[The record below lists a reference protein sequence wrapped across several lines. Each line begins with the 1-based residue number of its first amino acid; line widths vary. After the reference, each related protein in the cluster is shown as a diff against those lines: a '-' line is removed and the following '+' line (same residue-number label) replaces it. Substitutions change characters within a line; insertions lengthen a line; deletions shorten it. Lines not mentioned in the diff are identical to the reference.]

1 MKPKPSLIRI
11 IRIRFAMAVAIGIA
25 LTLVS
30 VSILESNR
38 VQKKAQD
45 LLHDASMDVINSII
59 ILTDDGISEMV
70 DAVCSLIL
78 SKEEI
83 TPEDLQSA
91 VKATDSGII
100 LFQKSGG
107 EMLSSDPLS
116 PDNGFPEKSA
126 GKKFMAD
133 LPYLQTE
140 IFVTDDGDSLRK
152 GESLVWGGQRFEK
165 GLILLG
171 MDLKHLNDQFPR
183 VAMRSAIARRI
194 GETGWMEMEILPE
207 GETAQETSFAGEFA
221 GEFVSDG
228 QMRKGVYQEI
238 PVYYRS
244 FTVGIAHFLALIPTE
259 EMERTWW
266 HGLINSMVPIC
277 CIFGLVTM
285 LLGVFLDR
293 SVVRP
298 LQQVEKVLERI
309 TNGETREIVDVRVSR
324 EFEHL
329 SDGINATVRSLNE
342 SHEEINRRIRMEM
355 EMAKNVQLSVLPMLP
370 EQIPGVDL
378 FAMTRP
384 CREVGGDFYDFF
396 LNRGQLTLLI
406 ADVSGKGVPAAMF
419 MMSARAKLRTWLES
433 ERPLSEAVTLAN
445 RDICLD
451 SENNDMFVTALIVR
465 LDMATGR
472 TEMVC
477 AGHNPPVLEISGQ
490 MNLLRMRPGFVLGGM
505 SGTRYRAEVLQLK
518 AGDTLLLYTD
528 GVTEALNASGEM
540 YGEKRLLER
549 MRTLQ
554 GSRKQAGEGLLADID
569 SFARGTEQ
577 TDDITMVALA
587 LGEDFGQTAPAP

>member
-91 VKATDSGII
+91 VKATDSSII

-152 GESLVWGGQRFEK
+152 AESLVWGGQRFEK

-207 GETAQETSFAGEFA
+207 GETAQETTFAGEFA

-238 PVYYRS
+238 PVYYSS

-277 CIFGLVTM
+277 CIFGLVTV

-309 TNGETREIVDVRVSR
+309 TNGETGNCR
-324 EFEHL
+324 
-329 SDGINATVRSLNE
+329 
-342 SHEEINRRIRMEM
+342 
-355 EMAKNVQLSVLPMLP
+355 
-370 EQIPGVDL
+370 
-378 FAMTRP
+378 RP
-384 CREVGGDFYDFF
+384 CVAG
-396 LNRGQLTLLI
+396 I
-406 ADVSGKGVPAAMF
+406 
-419 MMSARAKLRTWLES
+419 RTS
-433 ERPLSEAVTLAN
+433 ERRHQCHRQVFE
-445 RDICLD
+445 
-451 SENNDMFVTALIVR
+451 
-465 LDMATGR
+465 
-472 TEMVC
+472 
-477 AGHNPPVLEISGQ
+477 
-490 MNLLRMRPGFVLGGM
+490 
-505 SGTRYRAEVLQLK
+505 
-518 AGDTLLLYTD
+518 
-528 GVTEALNASGEM
+528 
-540 YGEKRLLER
+540 
-549 MRTLQ
+549 
-554 GSRKQAGEGLLADID
+554 
-569 SFARGTEQ
+569 
-577 TDDITMVALA
+577 
-587 LGEDFGQTAPAP
+587 